1 MPSTIDL
8 SPDLTGISSP
18 DPLKF
23 AFAAKKSAH
32 TSSGSIPVPADRSQE
47 VFKELMALPGSSV
60 EQTPVTGK
68 RLAYIH
74 TPFCRTHCSYCGFFQ
89 NTTKKNE
96 VARYVDYLEKEIR
109 MAADDAWAQSGLFQG
124 VYFGGGTPTDL
135 TPEQIARL
143 GNAVRESL
151 PLANDVEMTFE
162 GRFHGFDNDKVAACL
177 DSGFNR
183 FSLGA
188 QSFNSELRRRMSR
201 IDTGEFL
208 LERLDYFNS
217 LNNAAV
223 VVDLMFGLPGQ
234 SLADWEKD
242 LHTFLQSG
250 AHGVDLYQL
259 ILLGKSR
266 MVQSIQKGSMPEP
279 ASSPE
284 RAEMFRLGVET
295 LTKHKVGRLSVSH
308 WGRDPRERNIY
319 NHNVKAGAEILPF
332 GSGAGGNFAGHS
344 AMLQRTLEGYYKA
357 LDANEK
363 PIMMMSKSTADKR
376 LHGVLGGGFDRG
388 YLELNQL
395 DTVAQNDLSKHC
407 MPLFN
412 AWQGNGLA
420 SIDNGILDLTLAG
433 QFWNVTMHQAMI
445 NYLEQ
450 FPFST
455 SLKEQAA

>member
-1 MPSTIDL
+1 MPSISDL
-8 SPDLTGISSP
+8 SPELTGIASP

-23 AFAAKKSAH
+23 AFASKKSAH
-32 TSSGSIPVPADRSQE
+32 TSSGSQPVPANQAQS
-47 VFKELMALPGSSV
+47 VFKELMSLP
-60 EQTPVTGK
+60 QTPLEQQPTSGK

-74 TPFCRTHCSYCGFFQ
+74 IPFCRTHCSYCGFFQ
-89 NTTKKNE
+89 NTSKKE
-96 VARYVDYLEKEIR
+96 EIARYVDYLEKEIR
-109 MAADDAWAQSGLFQG
+109 MAANDNWTQSGIFHG

-135 TPEQIARL
+135 TPEQITRL
-143 GNAVRESL
+143 GHAIRESL

-177 DSGFNR
+177 DAGFNR

-234 SLADWEKD
+234 TLADWEKD

-266 MVQSIQKGSMPEP
+266 MMQSIQKGSMPEP

-284 RAEMFRLGVET
+284 RAEMFQLGIET
-295 LTKHKVGRLSVSH
+295 LTRHKVNRLSVSH

-344 AMLQRTLEGYYKA
+344 IMLQRTLTGYYQA
-357 LDANEK
+357 LDAGQK
-363 PIMMMSKSTADKR
+363 PIMMMTRSTEHKPLTSMIGA
-376 LHGVLGGGFDRG
+376 GFDRG
-388 YLELNQL
+388 WLALEQL
-395 DTVAQNDLSKHC
+395 DTAAQTSLSNHC
-407 MPLFN
+407 QPLFK
-412 AWQGNGLA
+412 AWQNNGL
-420 SIDNGILDLTLAG
+420 ITRNHGILELTLAG
-433 QFWNVTMHQAMI
+433 QFWNVTLHQALL
-445 NYLEQ
+445 NYLKQ
-450 FPFST
+450 FPF
-455 SLKEQAA
+455 KNQDIAP

>member
-1 MPSTIDL
+1 MPSNTEL
-8 SPDLTGISSP
+8 SPELTGISSP

-23 AFAAKKSAH
+23 AFAGKKSAH
-32 TSSGSIPVPADRSQE
+32 TSSGSRPIPSDQTQRIFQ
-47 VFKELMALPGSSV
+47 ELMALPGSPESLTAV
-60 EQTPVTGK
+60 SGK

-89 NTTKKNE
+89 NTTKKDE

-109 MAADDAWAQSGLFQG
+109 MAADDNWTQSGLFHG
-124 VYFGGGTPTDL
+124 VYFGGGTPTDM

-188 QSFNSELRRRMSR
+188 QSFNSEIRRRMSR
-201 IDTGEFL
+201 IDTGEYL

-217 LNNAAV
+217 LNKAAF

-234 SLADWEKD
+234 SLDDWEKD

-259 ILLGKSR
+259 IILGNSR
-266 MVQSIQKGSMPEP
+266 MKKSIEKGSMPEP

-284 RAEMFRLGVET
+284 RADMFKLGVET
-295 LTKHKVGRLSVSH
+295 LSRHNVSRLSVSH

-363 PIMMMSKSTADKR
+363 PIMMMSKATSDKR
-376 LHGVLGGGFDRG
+376 LQSTLGGGFDRG
-388 YLELNQL
+388 WLELNTL
-395 DTVAQNDLSKHC
+395 NTVGSNGLAEHC
-407 MPLFN
+407 MPLFT
-412 AWQGNGLA
+412 AWQDNGLA
-420 SIDNGILDLTLAG
+420 TINNNVLDLTLAG

>member
-1 MPSTIDL
+1 MPSPIDL
-8 SPDLTGISSP
+8 SPELTGLSSP

-23 AFAAKKSAH
+23 AFTAKKSAH
-32 TSSGSIPVPADRSQE
+32 TSSGSMPVAADRSQA
-47 VFKELMALPGSSV
+47 VFRELMAQPSSDLT
-60 EQTPVTGK
+60 QTPVSGK

-109 MAADDAWAQSGLFQG
+109 MAADDAWAQGSLFHA

-234 SLADWEKD
+234 SLEDWEKD

-284 RAEMFRLGVET
+284 RADMFRLGVET
-295 LTKHKVGRLSVSH
+295 LTRHKVGRLSVSH

-319 NHNVKAGAEILPF
+319 NHNVKAGAEVLPF

-376 LHGVLGGGFDRG
+376 LLGTIGGGFDRG
-388 YLELNQL
+388 WLDLGNLN
-395 DTVAQNDLSKHC
+395 TVVQADLAAHC
-407 MPLFN
+407 MPLFE
-412 AWQGNGLA
+412 AWQNNGLA
-420 SIDNGILDLTLAG
+420 TVDNDILDLTLAG

-450 FPFST
+450 YPFES
-455 SLKEQAA
+455 SKEQAA